1 MLWVAAEAFRP
12 IQKEELE
19 PIHPLAEQKRIVVD
33 VTYQTLSCYEG
44 SQEVYFCR
52 VSSGAKFD
60 MFGTPVDEW
69 ATPVG
74 QHLISRKYIS
84 LQMSGGT
91 TGAGYDLPGIGW
103 TVIFATGGVAIHSTF
118 WHNNYGD
125 AMSHGCVN
133 VTPEDAKWIFRW
145 SSPAVPYDP
154 GMVDITQSGQTSTPV
169 KVTEL

>member
-133 VTPEDAKWIFRW
+133 VAPEDAKWIFRW
-145 SSPAVPYDP
+145 SAPTVPYDP
-154 GMVDITQSGQTSTPV
+154 GMVDITQSRQASTPV